1 MKSLLPIAIVLA
13 LATAYGLWY
22 QRSRGKVVVKSDK
35 GLITQEM
42 IGAPLG
48 ARVTLVQFSSAFC
61 SPCRA
66 TRMLLEDVTAE
77 MSDVAYVEIDA
88 EANDVRYDSDGVAGI
103 DGRFKVAVPV
113 YGCGYLGDNSV
124 WADTSLAAMSPE
136 ARDLWLQYLP
146 ADHAEGAA
154 ALEKGAA
161 RVTLERRGDASTGW
175 SMAWIYETRV
185 RFA

>member
-48 ARVTLVQFSSAFC
+48 SRVTLVQFSSAFC

-88 EANDVRYDSDGVAGI
+88 EANLELVRTLDIRSTPTTLFLDRTGHEV
-103 DGRFKVAVPV
+103 GR
-113 YGCGYLGDNSV
+113 
-124 WADTSLAAMSPE
+124 AMGAPK
-136 ARDLWLQYLP
+136 RDQVLS
-146 ADHAEGAA
+146 AISAI
-154 ALEKGAA
+154 
-161 RVTLERRGDASTGW
+161 R
-175 SMAWIYETRV
+175 
-185 RFA
+185 

>member
-13 LATAYGLWY
+13 FATAYGLWY

-42 IGAPLG
+42 IGAELG
-48 ARVTLVQFSSAFC
+48 SRVTVVQFSSAFC

-88 EANDVRYDSDGVAGI
+88 EANLELVRTLDIRSTPTTLFLDRTGHEV
-103 DGRFKVAVPV
+103 GR
-113 YGCGYLGDNSV
+113 
-124 WADTSLAAMSPE
+124 AMGAPK
-136 ARDLWLQYLP
+136 RDQVLS
-146 ADHAEGAA
+146 AISAI
-154 ALEKGAA
+154 
-161 RVTLERRGDASTGW
+161 R
-175 SMAWIYETRV
+175 
-185 RFA
+185 

>member
-1 MKSLLPIAIVLA
+1 MKSLLPIAIVLV

-42 IGAPLG
+42 IGAALG

-88 EANDVRYDSDGVAGI
+88 EANLELVRTLDIRSTPTTLFLDRTGHEV
-103 DGRFKVAVPV
+103 GR
-113 YGCGYLGDNSV
+113 
-124 WADTSLAAMSPE
+124 AMGAPK
-136 ARDLWLQYLP
+136 RDQVLS
-146 ADHAEGAA
+146 AISAI
-154 ALEKGAA
+154 
-161 RVTLERRGDASTGW
+161 R
-175 SMAWIYETRV
+175 
-185 RFA
+185 